1 MGAVTWKNIAPVSS
15 AGILDSIAESGKL
28 VGTGI
33 SGIGDAITGYADD
46 RQTRETD
53 ALIND
58 LLQFEN
64 RSLEADAFLK
74 DIDTSWLD
82 MARITETRKGL
93 DSDADELAMFTKK
106 ENIKSENEIKLANLK
121 ATATRQ
127 AAAAKKNKPIARGD
141 FMKKLAKRD
150 TIDGSNPYN
159 SFLGFDSPIQDMDDL
174 VQSYIKTK
182 GITDT
187 KQQDIV
193 RSIIFNDAAFDTD
206 LINEYYFGNS
216 KSADNMTVEDIDAL
230 VKAKKKL
237 YILDKAAENK

>member
-121 ATATRQ
+121 AKATRQ
-127 AAAAKKNKPIARGD
+127 AAAAKKNKPISRGD

-193 RSIIFNDAAFDTD
+193 RSIIFNDAAYDTD
-206 LINEYYFGNS
+206 MIDEYYFGNS